1 MTAQPITLTIP
12 RPDDWHLHLRD
23 GAMMKAVLPYTA
35 QHFAR
40 AVVMPNLKPP
50 IRTASDAAAYRDRIL
65 AALPDG
71 MSFTPLMTA
80 YLTDTTSPD
89 DLEKGFRDNVLFAA
103 KLYPAGATTNSDMGV
118 TDVQGISHI
127 LDRLQ
132 RIGMPLSIHGEFV
145 DPAVDFFDRE
155 AVFIERILIPM
166 RRSFPDLRIILEH
179 LTTKTAVQYVMTEGQ
194 IGHLGATI
202 TPHHLWINRSA
213 IFENGICPHL
223 FCLPIAKR
231 EEDRQALIQAAT
243 SGAPMFFAGTD
254 SAPHPRSAKEATNG
268 AGGIFGAANALSL
281 YTELFDQ
288 ANALNKLGDFL
299 SNNGAAFYKVPVN
312 TAPLTLKKGSSPQT
326 PLKPILTED
335 GAEIVVF
342 PHQSSLSW
350 HVVESSS
357 SHSAQT

>member
-1 MTAQPITLTIP
+1 MTTRPTTLTIP
-12 RPDDWHLHLRD
+12 KPDDWHLHLRD
-23 GAMMKAVLPYTA
+23 GAMMKAVVPYTA
-35 QHFAR
+35 RHFAR
-40 AVVMPNLKPP
+40 AIVMPNLKPP
-50 IRTASDAAAYRDRIL
+50 IRTTADAAAYRERIL
-65 AALPDG
+65 AALPEGVD
-71 MSFTPLMTA
+71 FTPLMTA
-80 YLTDTTSPD
+80 YLTDTTNPD
-89 DLEKGFRDNVLFAA
+89 DLEKGFRDNILFAA
-103 KLYPAGATTNSDMGV
+103 KLYPAGATTNSDLGV

-145 DPAVDFFDRE
+145 DPSVDFFDRE

-166 RRSFPDLRIILEH
+166 RRSFPELRIILEH
-179 LTTKTAVQYVMTEGQ
+179 LTTKTAVHYVMTEGQ
-194 IGHLGATI
+194 IGRLAGTI

-213 IFENGICPHL
+213 IFENGISPHL

-243 SGAPMFFAGTD
+243 SGASMIFAGTD
-254 SAPHPRSAKEATNG
+254 SAPHPRTAKETANG

-281 YTELFDQ
+281 YAEIFDH

-299 SNNGAAFYKVPVN
+299 STNGATFYKVPVN
-312 TAPLTLKKGSSPQT
+312 TASITLEKSPTPLP

-342 PHQSSLSW
+342 PHQSALSW
-350 HVVESSS
+350 RIIESSS
-357 SHSAQT
+357 SYAAQP